1 MSPAG
6 GNAQRRQV
14 DMHAKTLFDMTDYS
28 NTSIRRLCAA
38 SVTVAVFLFIS
49 PALAGSDLEVREAWV
64 RATVP
69 GQPVA
74 GTYMTLK
81 SASPLRLISA
91 RTEVARAA
99 ELHQMSLKDGVMRMR
114 RLESLDLPAGHE
126 VKLAPGGIHLMLL
139 DLKRPLSAGEEI
151 ELYLVTRAPGQESRT
166 THIRVPVQTEPP
178 R

>member
-1 MSPAG
+1 
-6 GNAQRRQV
+6 
-14 DMHAKTLFDMTDYS
+14 MTDYP
-28 NTSIRRLCAA
+28 NTSIRRLFAA
-38 SVTVAVFLFIS
+38 IVTVAVVFCVS
-49 PALAGSDLEVREAWV
+49 PALAGSDLEAREAWV

-74 GTYMTLK
+74 GAYLTLK

-91 RTEVARAA
+91 RSEVARAV

-114 RLESLDLPAGHE
+114 RLESLELPAGQE

-151 ELYLVTRAPGQESRT
+151 DLDLVTRASGQESRT
-166 THIRVPVQTEPP
+166 THIRVPVRTEPP